1 MYERTITNSSTRLWQ
16 VLSNF
21 QPITEN
27 CAINMAC
34 HNLTFNNL
42 RQEIKLLQTV
52 TEFARST

>member
-1 MYERTITNSSTRLWQ
+1 MYKRTITNSSTRLWH

-21 QPITEN
+21 HPITEN

-42 RQEIKLLQTV
+42 RQEINFYKP
-52 TEFARST
+52 